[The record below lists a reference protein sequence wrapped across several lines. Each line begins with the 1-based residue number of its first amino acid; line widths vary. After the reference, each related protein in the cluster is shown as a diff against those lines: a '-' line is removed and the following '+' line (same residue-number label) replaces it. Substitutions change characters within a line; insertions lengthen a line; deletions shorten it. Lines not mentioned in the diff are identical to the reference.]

1 MLFSLI
7 LIFVRYFGIE
17 ILRDFVRIDLYDKRT
32 ILRVYI
38 RDHYL
43 CLVFCGRSIDRP
55 SLLDGFLELFVIPKI
70 KICLSRRPM
79 DSFE

>member
-38 RDHYL
+38 RNNYL
-43 CLVFCGRSIDRP
+43 CLVLRM
-55 SLLDGFLELFVIPKI
+55 LY
-70 KICLSRRPM
+70 
-79 DSFE
+79 